1 MEERERARSSSERS
15 RSSPLPLEISESEQS
30 PIKSLKEGSR
40 AMSLSPGDTKANDFP
55 SEADSIDGRSSGVS
69 HVSCEPDVVQ
79 LLDSA
84 SNQHIT
90 NTNMMKTLNG
100 KETMSTA
107 IINNRPVTIKT
118 IKLEPGMTLQNL
130 SLPPGTIVEPPAK
143 VKLEPGLLQE
153 IPRRAAG
160 PLKVEIHDSL
170 LDSDIDGALI
180 IAEQEELAGNNVT
193 LDYVINDNGTCTC
206 KLCGEVTQS
215 RTHWY
220 RHKYK
225 VHNVCLFRCEKC
237 EIFFKSKKEAEM
249 VQKIIEKVK
258 AECKA
263 QGEDVDRRG
272 YTK

>member
-1 MEERERARSSSERS
+1 
-15 RSSPLPLEISESEQS
+15 
-30 PIKSLKEGSR
+30 
-40 AMSLSPGDTKANDFP
+40 
-55 SEADSIDGRSSGVS
+55 
-69 HVSCEPDVVQ
+69 
-79 LLDSA
+79 
-84 SNQHIT
+84 
-90 NTNMMKTLNG
+90 MMKTLNNG
-100 KETMSTA
+100 KETTSTT

-118 IKLEPGMTLQNL
+118 FKLEPGMTLQNL

-193 LDYVINDNGTCTC
+193 LDYVINENGTCTC

-237 EIFFKSKKEAEM
+237 EIFFKSKK
-249 VQKIIEKVK
+249 
-258 AECKA
+258 
-263 QGEDVDRRG
+263 G
-272 YTK
+272 YEGHVANRHTPR